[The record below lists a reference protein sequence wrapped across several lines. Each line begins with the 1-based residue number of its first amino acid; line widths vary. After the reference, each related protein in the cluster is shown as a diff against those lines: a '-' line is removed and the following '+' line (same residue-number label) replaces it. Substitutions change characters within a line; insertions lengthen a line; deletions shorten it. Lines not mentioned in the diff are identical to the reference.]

1 MPFERIFLITIDC
14 LRADHVGCIADS
26 KLTPNIDSLAKNS
39 IVFTKAFAN
48 GPSTNQ
54 SFPAI
59 LTSTYFLMHSRMQLL
74 SYYTT
79 IADVLRENGYKT
91 AAFHSN
97 PYLSK
102 ILGWSKGFDE
112 FYDFMDSIKATT
124 ADFIRHKDS
133 FLGGVFNLPSFIG
146 RVAKRL
152 GIKGFLKKIYHT
164 FPRLSIPYLEGALLT
179 TRAMNWIEQ
188 DHNNKFFLWLHYMD
202 PHFPYI
208 PPEPYL
214 TEFASRK
221 EAFLF
226 NLSVDLETYP
236 EERGKT
242 IKNLYLGEI
251 RYADACIGK
260 LINFLKDKE
269 LLEDSLILLMADHG
283 EAFMEHES
291 YGHPD
296 NILYNEVLHVPL
308 IIYGLNISA
317 KLEFPVQ
324 LLDVSPTITDFLG
337 LKKAKSFL
345 GESLL
350 SQMERPNSSHPIF
363 SESRKLNPFNLKYDP
378 TKNVVSC
385 IKYPHKIIL
394 NELSGTTKLYNIE
407 KDFREKND
415 LSNGDTDMYKSLM
428 ASVKK
433 HLSFISI
440 KKKIQLKKML
450 SKV

>member
-1 MPFERIFLITIDC
+1 MSFERIYLITIDC
-14 LRADHVGCIADS
+14 LRADYVGCIRGK

-74 SYYTT
+74 PYYTT
-79 IADVLRENGYKT
+79 IAEVLRNNGFKT

-102 ILGWSKGFDE
+102 ILGWNKGFDT
-112 FYDFMDSIKATT
+112 FYDFMEKNKAAI
-124 ADFIRHKDS
+124 ADFIRHKGS
-133 FLGGVFNLPSFIG
+133 PLGRFFNLPSLISW
-146 RVAKRL
+146 VSKRL
-152 GIKGFLKKIYHT
+152 KIKGLLRKIHYT
-164 FPRLSIPYLEGALLT
+164 FPRLSLPSLEGELLNKK
-179 TRAMNWIEQ
+179 AMSWLKRNY
-188 DHNNKFFLWLHYMD
+188 DKKFFLWLHYMD
-202 PHFPYI
+202 SHYPYT

-214 TEFASRK
+214 TEFTSRK

-226 NLSVDLETYP
+226 NLSVDLEAISK
-236 EERGKT
+236 EQVK
-242 IKNLYLGEI
+242 ILKNLYLGTA
-251 RYADACIGK
+251 RYVDASIGN
-260 LINFLKDKE
+260 LLNFLEKNQ
-269 LLEDSLILLMADHG
+269 LLEKSLIFLMADHG
-283 EAFMEHES
+283 EAFTEHGIS
-291 YGHPD
+291 AHPD

-324 LLDVSPTITDFLG
+324 LLDIPPMITDILG
-337 LKKAKSFL
+337 FKKQKNFL

-350 SQMERPNSSHPIF
+350 SQLEKPNPSRPIF

-378 TKNVVSC
+378 TKNAVSC
-385 IKYPHKIIL
+385 IKYPYKLIL
-394 NELSGTTKLYNIE
+394 NELSGTTELYNIE
-407 KDFREKND
+407 KDFRETNN
-415 LSNGDTDMYKSLM
+415 LSDSEKEVYASLM

-433 HLSFISI
+433 HLNFISL
-440 KKKIQLKKML
+440 KKKIQLKRVL
-450 SKV
+450 SKA